1 MRVAITPEYGPAAVL
16 QITQVPD
23 PVVGEREVLVQVH
36 ASPVT
41 AGDRRVRAADFPGA
55 SAAVGR
61 LMMGVLRPRNPIQ
74 GTMFAGE
81 VVAVGSKVSRYS
93 VGDQVF
99 GSADHGAYAEL
110 LVRPEDSTM
119 AKLPQGFDYAQA
131 AAVPYGAIT
140 AMYFLQTLAEV
151 QPGESVLLLG
161 AAGGVGRYAIQVA
174 KLLGAKVT
182 AVCSPK
188 DFELVR
194 DLGADA
200 VLDYNE
206 DFRKQSERFDVVFDL
221 ADVSGF
227 GDCKEVLSPKGR
239 YLTLY
244 ISFAVLAHVAWTAM
258 GSGPSA
264 KFGIAIGDREQLE
277 RLAAWMSEG
286 VIRPVMAKAYPLLEI
301 SAAHALAEQRPKG
314 EVMVLPTLAA

>member
-1 MRVAITPEYGPAAVL
+1 VRVAITPQYGPADVL
-16 QITQVPD
+16 EITQAPD
-23 PVVGEREVLVQVH
+23 PIVGAHEVLVQVH

-81 VVAVGSKVSRYS
+81 VVAVGSKVSRYA
-93 VGDQVF
+93 VGDRVF

-110 LVRPEDSTM
+110 LLRPEDSTM
-119 AKLPQGFDYAQA
+119 GIIPEGFDYAQA
-131 AAVPYGAIT
+131 AAVPYGALT
-140 AMYFLQTLAEV
+140 AMYFLEELAQL

-174 KLLGAKVT
+174 KHLGARVT
-182 AVCSPK
+182 AVCSPD

-194 DLGADA
+194 ELGADA
-200 VLDYNE
+200 VLDYKQ
-206 DFRKQSERFDVVFDL
+206 DFRTQGQRFDVIFDI
-221 ADVSGF
+221 ADVATFS
-227 GDCKEVLSPKGR
+227 DSKDVLTPTGR

-244 ISFAVLAHVAWTAM
+244 ISLAVLAQVAWTSM

-264 KFGIAIGDREQLE
+264 KFGIALGDREGLE
-277 RLAAWMSEG
+277 RMQGWMAQG
-286 VIRPVMAKAYPLLEI
+286 VIRPVLAQSYPLLEI
-301 SAAHALAEQRPKG
+301 GAAHALAEQGPKG
-314 EVMVLPTLAA
+314 EVMVLPLAS